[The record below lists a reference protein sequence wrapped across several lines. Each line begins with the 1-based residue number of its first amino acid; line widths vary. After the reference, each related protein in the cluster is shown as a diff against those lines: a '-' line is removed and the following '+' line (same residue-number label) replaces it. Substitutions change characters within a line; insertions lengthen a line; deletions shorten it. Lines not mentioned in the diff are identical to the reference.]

1 MEIGKVFFLTDETS
15 TKTLNWN
22 ERKGSNKKRKE
33 HLNCDNKIP
42 SAFSLLTL
50 WLSFIVSTSLF
61 TSADHNSVFFYST
74 RIGQETRPCTMHQL
88 VIQHLNA
95 IKCLHSLQK
104 KDKNNM
110 FTTFSFRS
118 FNAVFFVFVCVL
130 SFFSIQSPL
139 FLIVVMTNH
148 IMRIND
154 AS

>member
-1 MEIGKVFFLTDETS
+1 MKGKEAIKKGKNIWIVTTKYLRHFPSSLLDSLSLFPRLSSHLPIIILFCFFVFFY
-15 TKTLNWN
+15 
-22 ERKGSNKKRKE
+22 
-33 HLNCDNKIP
+33 
-42 SAFSLLTL
+42 
-50 WLSFIVSTSLF
+50 
-61 TSADHNSVFFYST
+61 YST

-130 SFFSIQSPL
+130 SFFFPIQSPL
-139 FLIVVMTNH
+139 FFNCCYDESDHANQWCFLN
-148 IMRIND
+148 
-154 AS
+154 